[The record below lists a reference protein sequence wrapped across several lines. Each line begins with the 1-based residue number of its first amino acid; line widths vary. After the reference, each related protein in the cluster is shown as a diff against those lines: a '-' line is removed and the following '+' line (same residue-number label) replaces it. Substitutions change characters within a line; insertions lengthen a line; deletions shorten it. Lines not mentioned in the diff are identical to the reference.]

1 MQPLSGTF
9 DGREHLYPLRVFYE
23 DTDAAGIVYYANYL
37 KFAERARTEA
47 MRLLGLDHQ
56 TFAREEGLL
65 FVVRRVEVDYLTPAR
80 LDDALLVRTR
90 FTKQGAAYVD
100 ALQRLCRGEEVLV
113 QLMMRVVCMTSE
125 GSARRIPRLWRERFQ
140 AYLID
145 DERSDP
151 RVGGRLAEAAPGVG
165 KDLIGT

>member
-9 DGREHLYPLRVFYE
+9 DGQEHLYPIRVFYE

-80 LDDALLVRTR
+80 LDDALVVRTR
-90 FTKQGAAYVD
+90 FTKLGAAYVD

-113 QLMMRVVCMTSE
+113 QLLMRVVCMTKE

-140 AYLID
+140 TYLIG
-145 DERSDP
+145 DESGDP
-151 RVGGRLAEAAPGVG
+151 EVGRRQPGEVLAAG

>member
-9 DGREHLYPLRVFYE
+9 DGREHVFPLRVFYE

-56 TFAREEGLL
+56 TFAREEGLV
-65 FVVRRVEVDYLTPAR
+65 FVVSRVEVDYLKPAR

-90 FTKQGAAYVD
+90 FTQLGAAYID
-100 ALQRLCRGEEVLV
+100 AMQRICRGEEVLV
-113 QLMMRVVCMTSE
+113 RLFMRVVCMTRA
-125 GSARRIPRLWRERFQ
+125 GTPQRIPRLWRECFQ
-140 AYLID
+140 TYLIGD
-145 DERSDP
+145 GRSDP
-151 RVGGRLAEAAPGVG
+151 TPGGRQPDETRGADR
-165 KDLIGT
+165 DLIGT